1 MADVQNSPGQTPGFT
16 SELLDCWK
24 QLPNKA
30 FFLIL
35 LAAWFLL
42 FQFLGNA
49 TFGYVNTS
57 SLFMWMANAYDKGD
71 RSDEH
76 GFLIPIVVLV
86 LFWFK
91 RKQLLALPNRTW
103 PPALLLLF
111 FALALHMT
119 GYLVQQPRISIV
131 ALFIGLYA
139 LTGLAWGLEWMKAS
153 FFPFFL
159 FTFCLPMS
167 SIAEPVTFPMRV
179 LVTKV
184 VAGLAPLLGVNV
196 QREGTQ
202 LFNTLHTYQYEVAAA
217 CSGLRSVIAILCIS
231 TIYAFVGFEQYWKRG
246 VLILSAIPLAILSN
260 VIRMLCIII
269 AAEIS
274 GQAAGNFVHE
284 NFFFSLIPYIP
295 AIVGVML
302 IGYWLRGRQPPPNL
316 TLQPTP
322 V

>member
-57 SLFMWMANAYDKGD
+57 SLFMWMWNTYESGD
-71 RSDEH
+71 GSNEH
-76 GFLIPIVVLV
+76 GFIIPIVVLV
-86 LFWFK
+86 LFWLK
-91 RKQLLALPNRTW
+91 RRELLAQPVQTW
-103 PPALLLLF
+103 APAMVMLF
-111 FALALHMT
+111 LAVALHVV
-119 GYLVQQPRISIV
+119 GYVAQQPILSVV
-131 ALFIGLYA
+131 ALFAGIYA
-139 LTGLAWGLEWMKAS
+139 LMGLAWGPAWLKAS

-159 FTFCLPMS
+159 FAFCVPVT
-167 SIAEPVTFPMRV
+167 SIA
-179 LVTKV
+179 
-184 VAGLAPLLGVNV
+184 PLMGVNV

-217 CSGLRSVIAILCIS
+217 CSGLRSVIAIFCIA
-231 TIYAFVGFEQYWKRG
+231 TIYAFMSFDQHWKRG
-246 VLILSAIPLAILSN
+246 VLILSALPLAIISN
-260 VIRMLCIII
+260 VIRMLCIIV
-269 AAEIS
+269 AAEVS
-274 GQAAGNFVHE
+274 GQAAGNYVHE

-295 AIVGVML
+295 AILGVMV
-302 IGYWLRGRQPPPNL
+302 IGRWLGGRKPPDDL
-316 TLQPTP
+316 TLEAKPA
-322 V
+322 